1 VTGSPFDG
9 APGARRTLH
18 RDRPGREGME
28 AELVSRLAAGLGPEP
43 ARRAL
48 VRCLDGELTA
58 RAALAQL
65 LLVTRSVTAVRE
77 LVDEVTARTDSDS
90 RAGDSLVRDR
100 ADALTRLVV
109 ENEGA
114 FALRPR
120 PGRGRRRRG
129 RRPARRGR
137 PRGGVP
143 RRRRPAAGRGRRRG
157 AVLRARVGGDA
168 RRLTRRRRRAPR
180 RPPAAEHA
188 VRGFERRGA
197 EPRPRAADDEPGE
210 HVGGV
215 VHAQ

>member
-1 VTGSPFDG
+1 VSGFAFDG

-28 AELVSRLAAGLGPEP
+28 AELVHRLAAGLGPDA

-77 LVDEVTARTDSDS
+77 LVDEVTARADADS

-109 ENEGA
+109 ENEAA
-114 FALRPR
+114 FARAL
-120 PGRGRRRRG
+120 
-129 RRPARRGR
+129 AR
-137 PRGGVP
+137 
-143 RRRRPAAGRGRRRG
+143 AQ
-157 AVLRARVGGDA
+157 
-168 RRLTRRRRRAPR
+168 
-180 RPPAAEHA
+180 AAEA
-188 VRGFERRGA
+188 SGDGA
-197 EPRPRAADDEPGE
+197 DAAAFHEAAAPPLAGADDEVPYYERVLAGML
-210 HVGGV
+210 
-215 VHAQ
+215 AA